1 MSITASRQDALLAL
15 EGKGKGKGKGGK
27 VTESSPMSVPVSIT
41 VATTAPV
48 QRHQE
53 QMEAGKESKRCRR
66 TGRFRFARRSS
77 SAAVPVTDDESVG
90 SGVDEFGA
98 LRDSVKRNSLPVTGE
113 KQRRVEDGGQLQQR
127 QQHRRT
133 GSL

>member
-41 VATTAPV
+41 VPTTVPV

-53 QMEAGKESKRCRR
+53 QTEAGKESKRCRR
-66 TGRFRFARRSS
+66 TGRIRFARRSS
-77 SAAVPVTDDESVG
+77 SAAVAVTDDESVG

-98 LRDSVKRNSLPVTGE
+98 LRDSVKRNSLPVAGE